1 MTEAYRFANEYGDL
15 THLPLFSQ
23 TANGVTP
30 ATRDFDPTVASPPA
44 ATSDVDWALVSTL
57 RAQASEQL
65 SQAVQSDRARLDKE
79 AQQELGRSI
88 VLDLIESAMAE
99 AVDAGHGSW
108 SPAKQQAT
116 AQAVF
121 DSLFRLGRLQ
131 PLVDDDRIENIVIVG
146 HDNVQLELVDGTL
159 VPGPPVADSD
169 QELIDFLVFLASRSE
184 VNARSF
190 SEAQPSLHMRLDGG
204 SRLAAVAWVTTRP
217 SVVIR
222 RHRLMRVTLDDLVAR
237 DMMTPVVAS
246 FLRAA
251 VRARCSIV
259 VAGAQGAGKTTLVR
273 ALCAEIDE
281 LEAIGTFETEYELHL
296 HELGRHKVVIPWEA
310 RPGSGERGA
319 DGRQSGEFT
328 LDEALVDSFR
338 FNLSR
343 QIVGEVRG
351 KEIWAMI
358 KAMESGTGSIST
370 THAADAVAAVR
381 KLVTCAMEAGPHVTQ
396 GLATSK
402 LAATVD
408 LIVQLSMETKVA
420 PGGAQRTQAG
430 RRGHRAGARREGT
443 RLRDHARVPRRR
455 QRHRSSRRPSR
466 RIPPARPA
474 WLRPGGLPRQPT
486 AGSPAMTAFLP
497 ALAGGLVALGLLGLV
512 IGLRPAAVPP
522 RESTRARRRRGPT
535 RRTRLLLL
543 AGAALGLVGWLI
555 TGWILA
561 LVIAPIA
568 VIGLP
573 ILLSAPPAA
582 TQIARLEAMEEW
594 TRSLSGVLTVGIG
607 LEQALVATLRSTPAP
622 IADEVQRLVT
632 RLRAR
637 WDTEK
642 ALRAFADELDDAT
655 GDLIAANLILGARR
669 RGAGLASVLEG
680 LAESV
685 GADVRARRQVEAD
698 RAKPRATARWVTVI
712 SASVLV
718 VLALSGTYV
727 EPYRTPV
734 GQVLLVLLL
743 SAYVAT
749 LIWMRRMAAGKPLP
763 RFLATRAVAEVTR

>member
-1 MTEAYRFANEYGDL
+1 MDSSPSG
-15 THLPLFSQ
+15 SS
-23 TANGVTP
+23 
-30 ATRDFDPTVASPPA
+30 AS
-44 ATSDVDWALVSTL
+44 S
-57 RAQASEQL
+57 
-65 SQAVQSDRARLDKE
+65 
-79 AQQELGRSI
+79 
-88 VLDLIESAMAE
+88 SA
-99 AVDAGHGSW
+99 
-108 SPAKQQAT
+108 
-116 AQAVF
+116 
-121 DSLFRLGRLQ
+121 
-131 PLVDDDRIENIVIVG
+131 
-146 HDNVQLELVDGTL
+146 
-159 VPGPPVADSD
+159 
-169 QELIDFLVFLASRSE
+169 
-184 VNARSF
+184 
-190 SEAQPSLHMRLDGG
+190 
-204 SRLAAVAWVTTRP
+204 
-217 SVVIR
+217 
-222 RHRLMRVTLDDLVAR
+222 
-237 DMMTPVVAS
+237 
-246 FLRAA
+246 
-251 VRARCSIV
+251 
-259 VAGAQGAGKTTLVR
+259 
-273 ALCAEIDE
+273 CA
-281 LEAIGTFETEYELHL
+281 
-296 HELGRHKVVIPWEA
+296 
-310 RPGSGERGA
+310 
-319 DGRQSGEFT
+319 
-328 LDEALVDSFR
+328 
-338 FNLSR
+338 
-343 QIVGEVRG
+343 
-351 KEIWAMI
+351 
-358 KAMESGTGSIST
+358 
-370 THAADAVAAVR
+370 
-381 KLVTCAMEAGPHVTQ
+381 
-396 GLATSK
+396 
-402 LAATVD
+402 
-408 LIVQLSMETKVA
+408 
-420 PGGAQRTQAG
+420 
-430 RRGHRAGARREGT
+430 
-443 RLRDHARVPRRR
+443 
-455 QRHRSSRRPSR
+455 
-466 RIPPARPA
+466 
-474 WLRPGGLPRQPT
+474 RQPCH
-486 AGSPAMTAFLP
+486 
-497 ALAGGLVALGLLGLV
+497 
-512 IGLRPAAVPP
+512 
-522 RESTRARRRRGPT
+522 REQSTRARRRRGPT

-543 AGAALGLVGWLI
+543 AGVALGLVGWLI